1 MQPVDVVG
9 PVGEG
14 GHQLPLRQPPLDVEV
29 VLQQGGGQ
37 LPGALPA
44 REVKVGAAIWEKAR
58 RIKRDLVT
66 GGSPYWPSNPRQS
79 LCTHLAPVSRM
90 ASTPGSSLTERQSQA
105 PLCST

>member
-37 LPGALPA
+37 LTGALPA
-44 REVKVGAAIWEKAR
+44 REVKVGATIWEEASLAR
-58 RIKRDLVT
+58 SGPQANPT
-66 GGSPYWPSNPRQS
+66 GV
-79 LCTHLAPVSRM
+79 L
-90 ASTPGSSLTERQSQA
+90 E
-105 PLCST
+105 